1 MSAISTPLYLVAVTL
16 CLFSTGLTTRA
27 ARGRPYRFFTVF
39 LLIQSLVFL
48 CELLIAHPATPYKA
62 LWLALLMSS
71 SLLLAPCLWL
81 TFRESIGGES
91 PEPRRLPRSHG
102 LAILAGALFTVPLAL
117 STHGGTTWNDPLDP
131 SSWLESK
138 IIHTTMLLCIGIFVV
153 QVPWYLVRCRRIL
166 LERLGE
172 RRSHWAQL
180 PLAIVFTTWMLAI
193 VRTLDCA
200 FIKWPATFSAVI
212 AVVSV
217 GVTTGA
223 LYLLLRQFGALAKQ
237 QSSNYA
243 KTPLGPGARARIR
256 RKLDAALCDEGT
268 YVNGELTLRS
278 LCDSLNESPHYV
290 SQVISQ
296 DLNSTFYDLLNQ
308 RRVEAALR
316 RLRESPDETVL
327 AIAMAVGFNSKSAF
341 HSAFRRVTGMTP
353 SDYRKNPGNCRGG
366 NPDSGVLADQ
376 EGRQIAD

>member
-1 MSAISTPLYLVAVTL
+1 MSALSTSLYLLAVAL

-27 ARGRPYRFFTVF
+27 ARGQPYRFFTLF
-39 LLIQSLVFL
+39 LLIQSVVFL

-62 LWLALLMSS
+62 LWLATLMSS

-91 PEPRRLPRSHG
+91 PAWRQVPGTHG

-117 STHGGTTWNDPLDP
+117 STHAGTTWENPAEP

-138 IIHTTMLLCIGIFVV
+138 IIHTTMLLCIGTFVV
-153 QVPWYLVRCRRIL
+153 QVPWYLVRCRRIV

-200 FIKWPATFSAVI
+200 FIKWPATFSLVV

-223 LYLLLRQFGALAKQ
+223 LYLLLRQFGALAKEQ
-237 QSSNYA
+237 AASYA

-256 RKLDAALCDEGT
+256 RKLEAALANEDI
-268 YVNGELTLRS
+268 YMNGDLALRTLS
-278 LCDSLNESPHYV
+278 ESLNESPHYV

-296 DLNSTFYDLLNQ
+296 DLHTTFYDLLNQ
-308 RRVEAALR
+308 RRIDAAMR

-327 AIAMAVGFNSKSAF
+327 AIALSVGFNSKSAF
-341 HSAFRRVTGMTP
+341 HAAFRRVTGMTP
-353 SDYRKNPGNCRGG
+353 SDYRKTPS
-366 NPDSGVLADQ
+366 PGVLADR

>member
-1 MSAISTPLYLVAVTL
+1 
-16 CLFSTGLTTRA
+16 
-27 ARGRPYRFFTVF
+27 
-39 LLIQSLVFL
+39 
-48 CELLIAHPATPYKA
+48 
-62 LWLALLMSS
+62 
-71 SLLLAPCLWL
+71 
-81 TFRESIGGES
+81 
-91 PEPRRLPRSHG
+91 
-102 LAILAGALFTVPLAL
+102 
-117 STHGGTTWNDPLDP
+117 
-131 SSWLESK
+131 
-138 IIHTTMLLCIGIFVV
+138 MLLCIGIFVV

-223 LYLLLRQFGALAKQ
+223 LYLLLRQFGALAKE

-243 KTPLGPGARARIR
+243 KSPLGPGARGRIR
-256 RKLDAALCDEGT
+256 RKLETALADEST
-268 YVNGELTLRS
+268 CANGELTLRS

-341 HSAFRRVTGMTP
+341 HSAFRRVTGRTP
-353 SDYRKNPGNCRGG
+353 SDYRRNPGEY
-366 NPDSGVLADQ
+366 PPLDPVSGVLADQ